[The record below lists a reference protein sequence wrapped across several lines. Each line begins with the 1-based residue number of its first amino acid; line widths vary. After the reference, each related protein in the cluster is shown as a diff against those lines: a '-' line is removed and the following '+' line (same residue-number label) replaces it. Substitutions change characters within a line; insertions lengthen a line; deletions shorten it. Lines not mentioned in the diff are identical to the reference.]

1 MVCLLGSGHSEANK
15 ALPSLSGSSELSRGN
30 GGNLMAEQR
39 PWEARAS
46 CQSQLPEEEKRAG
59 AGLLE
64 EVISVVNFVE

>member
-1 MVCLLGSGHSEANK
+1 MLDAQHIYMLCLLGSG
-15 ALPSLSGSSELSRGN
+15 LSRGN
-30 GGNLMAEQR
+30 GENLMAEQR

-64 EVISVVNFVE
+64 EVISALNFVV